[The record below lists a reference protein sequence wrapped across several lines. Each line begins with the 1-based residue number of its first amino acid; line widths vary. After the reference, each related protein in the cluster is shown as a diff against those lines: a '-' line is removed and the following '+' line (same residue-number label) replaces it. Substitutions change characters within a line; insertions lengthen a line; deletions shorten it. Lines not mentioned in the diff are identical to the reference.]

1 MVKDLLLYQHVG
13 FAWQLGGAG
22 FPGEKDAILF
32 ILFRLPLLTDIIL
45 RQRFAVDVL
54 VESDGRTIEGIDI
67 ERDGSFF
74 FRLCQPKGDG
84 FRRKERGNRRSEKPP
99 YREDEEQ
106 DQSRLGAKEPAKP
119 TTSDMPKR
127 QEGGKHHAQ
136 GDAVLCHIS
145 ADGGQWRED
154 DSCRC
159 GYRKEQVEGHE
170 SFGNMAIFSQFP

>member
-1 MVKDLLLYQHVG
+1 MMEDLLLHQHVG
-13 FAWQLGGAG
+13 FAGQLGGAG
-22 FPGEKDAILF
+22 FSGEKDAILF
-32 ILFRLPLLTDIIL
+32 VLFCFLLLSDIIL
-45 RQRFAVDVL
+45 WQCFAVDVL

-67 ERDGSFF
+67 ERDGSFL
-74 FRLCQPKGDG
+74 FRLCQSKSDG
-84 FRRKERGNRRSEKPP
+84 LRRKERGNGGCEKTP